1 MDAFL
6 KLVQYVQEN
15 GHAPS
20 SPEEMKIVMGGE
32 DTAKLTIHT

>member
-20 SPEEMKIVMGGE
+20 SPEEMKIVTGE
-32 DTAKLTIHT
+32 ETAKLTIHT